1 MAKRRSSKKGRRE
14 GRDLEK
20 VLGPEKQLEDA
31 SDLLGKLVDG
41 ALPPDASFEEYEEKI
56 LEIANEI
63 ARRRLERKL
72 QSVADAQPKSLHIEH
87 NEDWRGRGFNE
98 FSKHKYRQH
107 LPGTVTYHSLVGAL
121 RVRRYTYREAVR
133 RGRTYVALDLQVGL
147 IERMT
152 PGFARCLAFAYSQ
165 APVREVEL
173 LLRAAGRCP
182 PSRAT
187 LDRASKDLGAYAVAC
202 NEQIEPVVRAEEIL
216 PVGTVA
222 VALGLDR
229 TSVAMREDGSRYRP
243 YSDLRRPRPKG
254 PRRVAGRGVSWKL
267 DYVATVT
274 FLDSGGKRLES
285 RHYRLASEL
294 EPEHIADRMIADV
307 RRALEQSPRLRIIVV
322 QDGAAELWC
331 LMRKKLKGDLGLKRW
346 EEVLDWYHLDERL
359 TQCLDVSEASPK
371 QRAVHRSRW
380 HSMLLERDDG
390 PRAFVR
396 SLRTFRKK
404 VKAEAHEKFEEHL
417 GYFMKRTNLIGYK
430 RIRGKRLPIGSG
442 ATEGT
447 CKSLIGTR
455 AKRSGQHW
463 TQRGLTAALHLR
475 SIQQSGRFDA
485 FWNLFAQ
492 RYKANALHSM

>member
-1 MAKRRSSKKGRRE
+1 M
-14 GRDLEK
+14 
-20 VLGPEKQLEDA
+20 LGPAGRKRLEDA
-31 SDLLGKLVDG
+31 TDLIGKLVDE

-72 QSVADAQPKSLHIEH
+72 QSVADVQPKELRIEH
-87 NEDWRGRGFNE
+87 NDDWHGIGFGN
-98 FSKHKYRQH
+98 FSKHEYRQH

-121 RVRRYTYREAVR
+121 RVRRYTYRETVR
-133 RGRTYVALDLQVGL
+133 RGAIYVALDLEVGL

-165 APVREVEL
+165 APVREVERL
-173 LLRAAGRCP
+173 LIAAGRCP

-202 NEQIEPVVRAEEIL
+202 NDEIEPRVRAQEVL
-216 PVGTVA
+216 PSGTVA

-229 TSVAMREDGSRYRP
+229 TSVAMREDGSQYRP
-243 YSDLRRPRPKG
+243 YPDLRRPRPKG
-254 PRRVAGRGVSWKL
+254 PPRSAGRGVSWKL

-274 FLDSGGKRLES
+274 FLDIHGKRLDS

-294 EPEHIADRMIADV
+294 EPAAIADRMIADV
-307 RRALEQSPRLRIIVV
+307 RRALEQSPKLKIIVV
-322 QDGAAELWC
+322 QDGAPELWC
-331 LMRKKLKGDLGLKRW
+331 LMREKLKADLGLRRW
-346 EEVLDWYHLDERL
+346 DEVLDWYHVDERL
-359 TQCLDVSEASPK
+359 TACLDVSSASSK

-380 HSMLLERDDG
+380 HSMLLERSDG

-396 SLRTFRKK
+396 SLQTFKKK
-404 VKAEAHEKFEEHL
+404 VKPEAHEKFDEHFN
-417 GYFMKRTNLIGYK
+417 YFVKRTNLIGYK
-430 RIRGKRLPIGSG
+430 RIRRKKLPIGSG

-475 SIQQSGRFDA
+475 ALEQSGRFDA
-485 FWNLFAQ
+485 FWDLFAH
-492 RYKANALHSM
+492 RYKASVLHSM